1 MGLTKTD
8 LFTSQ
13 QNEIATVAKALAHPA
28 RVAILQH
35 LLKANAC
42 INSDLVKEL
51 GLAQATI
58 SQHLKELKEIGLIQ
72 GTIDGVSMNYC
83 INHKKWK
90 VAQELLNGMF
100 ESFQSCGDNSCC

>member
-8 LFTSQ
+8 LFTSE
-13 QNEIATVAKALAHPA
+13 QNEIANIAKALAHPG

-72 GTIDGVSMNYC
+72 GTIEGVSMNYC
-83 INHKKWK
+83 INYKTWKK
-90 VAQELLNGMF
+90 VQELLNEMF
-100 ESFQSCGDNSCC
+100 ESYSSCDDESCC